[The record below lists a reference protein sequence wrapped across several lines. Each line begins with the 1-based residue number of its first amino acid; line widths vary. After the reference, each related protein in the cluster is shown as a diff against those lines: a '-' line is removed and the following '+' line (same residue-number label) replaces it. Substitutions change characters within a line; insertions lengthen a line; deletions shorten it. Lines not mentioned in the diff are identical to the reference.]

1 MRLLLLIATYDD
13 TICNESQMFE
23 QADSRLYE
31 DKNRN
36 E

>member
-1 MRLLLLIATYDD
+1 MDKKKMLATYDG

-23 QADSRLYE
+23 QADSGLYE